1 MKRNN
6 YNSFE
11 EIDQQLKI
19 LALKREINIENIKL
33 NIYNSKNKIVKKNL
47 ISNIATTIQSTILL
61 FAVKNIYKFFR
72 K

>member
-1 MKRNN
+1 MKNRQ

-19 LALKREINIENIKL
+19 YSLKKEINIENIKL
-33 NIYNSKNKIVKKNL
+33 SISESKDKLYKSYLINNFNSLIQGLLVSFVAKKIFK
-47 ISNIATTIQSTILL
+47 
-61 FAVKNIYKFFR
+61 YFR

>member
-1 MKRNN
+1 MKQNN

-33 NIYNSKNKIVKKNL
+33 NIYNSKNKIVKTNL
-47 ISNIATTIQSTILL
+47 ISNITTTIQSTILL
-61 FAVKNIYKFFR
+61 FAIKSVYKFFR